1 MSTNQFVLH
10 CAIDIALQ
18 CQIYVASAK
27 TKGRASSDRRIFPN
41 ERLDLLIDLKPR
53 VTPAA
58 EPKCPPFVQQD
69 ALRLSFKPQSS
80 DAN

>member
-10 CAIDIALQ
+10 CAKDIALQ

-27 TKGRASSDRRIFPN
+27 TKGRASSDRRIFPKN
-41 ERLDLLIDLKPR
+41 RFELLIDLTSFHAGR
-53 VTPAA
+53 
-58 EPKCPPFVQQD
+58 EPNCSQFVQQG